1 LIEIAKLASPI
12 APFFMDRLYCDL
24 VSNTHF
30 DSFDSVHHSNFPISE
45 TDQIDFE
52 LQKKIR
58 KAQIICSL
66 ILSLRKKEKI
76 KVRQPLSRVMIPFSS
91 SDEKSEIEQISELI
105 KSEVNVK
112 EIELISNSSGI
123 LVKKVKP
130 NFKSLG
136 PKLGKLL
143 SSVVKKI
150 NTFNDNE
157 INKIEKG
164 ESISITIDNNNIVLD
179 PHDLEVVSQDIQGW
193 LVASENNITVALDV
207 KLNEELVN
215 EGIARE
221 LVNRIQNHR
230 KEIGLLVTDKII
242 LKIQQDIIIEKAI
255 FENRDYIMSETLSEE
270 LTLVNSI
277 TNGIEIKFDNIE
289 TKLSIHKNN

>member
-1 LIEIAKLASPI
+1 
-12 APFFMDRLYCDL
+12 
-24 VSNTHF
+24 
-30 DSFDSVHHSNFPISE
+30 
-45 TDQIDFE
+45 
-52 LQKKIR
+52 
-58 KAQIICSL
+58 
-66 ILSLRKKEKI
+66 
-76 KVRQPLSRVMIPFSS
+76 MIPFSS

-164 ESISITIDNNNIVLD
+164 ESISVTIDNNNIVLD

-207 KLNEELVN
+207 KLNEELIN

-277 TNGIEIKFDNIE
+277 TDGIEIKFDNIE
-289 TKLSIHKNN
+289 TKLSLHKNN

>member
-1 LIEIAKLASPI
+1 MCI
-12 APFFMDRLYCDL
+12 R
-24 VSNTHF
+24 
-30 DSFDSVHHSNFPISE
+30 DS
-45 TDQIDFE
+45 
-52 LQKKIR
+52 
-58 KAQIICSL
+58 
-66 ILSLRKKEKI
+66 
-76 KVRQPLSRVMIPFSS
+76 
-91 SDEKSEIEQISELI
+91 
-105 KSEVNVK
+105 
-112 EIELISNSSGI
+112 
-123 LVKKVKP
+123 
-130 NFKSLG
+130 
-136 PKLGKLL
+136 
-143 SSVVKKI
+143 
-150 NTFNDNE
+150 
-157 INKIEKG
+157 
-164 ESISITIDNNNIVLD
+164 NIVLD

-207 KLNEELVN
+207 KLNEELIN